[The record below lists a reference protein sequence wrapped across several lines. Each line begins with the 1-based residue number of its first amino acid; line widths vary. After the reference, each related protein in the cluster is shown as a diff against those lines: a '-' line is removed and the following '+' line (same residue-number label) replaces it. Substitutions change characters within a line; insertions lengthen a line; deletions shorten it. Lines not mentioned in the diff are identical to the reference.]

1 MMNKYSIKD
10 LDLRGKRVFLRVD
23 FNVPLK
29 NGAITD
35 DTRITSSLPSI
46 HYALEQGATVILAS
60 HLGRPKGKPTPEF
73 SLKPVAD
80 RLSELLKRDVVFA
93 SECIGEAATSAIAK
107 AHAGAKVV
115 LLENLRFHVE
125 EEKNDPAF
133 AKSLAEL
140 ADVYVDDAF
149 GAAHRAHASVA
160 GMVEHVS
167 RPSTSAKASADKQG
181 LKTSGPRAAAG
192 LLMEKELRYL
202 GMALGN
208 PERPFVAVIGGA
220 KVSDK
225 IEVIDSMLGRV
236 DRLLIGGAMAYTFFK
251 ALGMPVGTSLVE
263 DDKQD
268 AARSI
273 IEHAKARGVVLQL
286 PVDHVVADKMDAA
299 AKTEVL
305 KVGDTAIGERMGLDI
320 GPESARLYAGL
331 LADAKTVV
339 WNGPMGV
346 FEMAPFA
353 GGTLAVA
360 NAVAAVTGTTII
372 GGGDSVAA
380 INAAGVADKMTH
392 ISTGGGASLEFL
404 GGAELPGVAALPNRA

>member
-1 MMNKYSIKD
+1 MTKHSIKD
-10 LDLRGKRVFLRVD
+10 LDLRGKRVFIRVD
-23 FNVPLK
+23 FNVPIK

-35 DTRITSSLPSI
+35 DTRITSSLPTI
-46 HYALEQGATVILAS
+46 EYALGQGATVILAS
-60 HLGRPKGKPTPEF
+60 HLGRPKGRPAPEF

-80 RLSELLKRDVVFA
+80 RLSELLKRPVVFA
-93 SECIGEAATSAIAK
+93 SDCIGESAKKAIAE
-107 AHAGAKVV
+107 AQAGSHVV
-115 LLENLRFHVE
+115 LLENLRFHAE

-140 ADVYVDDAF
+140 ADVYVNDAF
-149 GAAHRAHASVA
+149 GAAHRAHASVD
-160 GMVEHVS
+160 GMVQYFS
-167 RPSTSAKASADKQG
+167 SPKPQA
-181 LKTSGPRAAAG
+181 SGPKAASG

-202 GMALGN
+202 GMALGD

-225 IEVIDSMLGRV
+225 IDVIESMLSRV

-251 ALGMPVGTSLVE
+251 ALGMPVGKSLVE

-268 AARSI
+268 AARSV

-286 PVDHVVADKMDAA
+286 PVDHVVAGKIDAD

-305 KVGDTAIGERMGLDI
+305 KVGDAAIGDRMGLDI

-346 FEMAPFA
+346 FEVKPFA
-353 GGTLAVA
+353 AGTLAVA
-360 NAVAAVTGTTII
+360 NAVAQVKGTTII

-404 GGAELPGVAALPNRA
+404 GGAELPGVAALPDRS